1 MASQFNPDSGD
12 ENEEEEEQEEEDEDD
27 DGSGD
32 DQVATQVATSQQ
44 KVPGKTKRASASQND
59 SGSDDEAPPAKKPRG
74 ACGKSSSSPGKAPR
88 QPRPPKEPKA
98 VKFKKGFAAPRPN
111 VQLIDSNPAFTGD
124 SLVKGGSS
132 LHSLDVLRA
141 VYRKDLVLLQ
151 QAFDDT
157 ENVGWLLSGHS
168 VSDSRTAM
176 DVAVERGDFDILS
189 KFMEYYTSPGKPKAR
204 PLAVNSSLQQVG
216 SGSVGIATFGHGVGP
231 IGAARGGRELQNA
244 LLHSVILRNQIPSLQ
259 EKVLQCCRD
268 IPSFE
273 RMQVVLN
280 MAAGQSTMLHM
291 VTAVRCGNRD
301 LAQHLAKKML
311 TLGGW
316 ELNKLHVEV
325 LSSDGSSLSPFRAV
339 SVTKKAGRSNKA
351 VTPVHFAAINPDP
364 KYLRELL
371 DVHPDT
377 AVSDLEQWRIAHY
390 AAACASEGALQ
401 VLIDRGADML
411 CVSKDKQTPLLVAAS
426 LGRVNNVKLLLS
438 DLQHVPLMLKM
449 KDKQSNTA
457 MHLAAINGHT
467 DVVEALIDAG
477 AKETGCNNDHMTAM
491 GAAASRGHLDVIK
504 KMKEKGFSLAKTD
517 RRQRTPLVLA
527 CREGQEHCVRYFLHH
542 GVDAN
547 FPDSSGNSPAHY
559 AAAYG
564 WLHVLKVLVEE
575 GGADADAV
583 ASWKATPL
591 SCAAL
596 NHHAECVNY
605 LIHRDN
611 VNLNVVDGFGRTII
625 ANLCRLPSYPALRQL
640 EVLLAGGALIAL
652 ADTDGMTA
660 LHHLCASHEAQPHEK
675 RDELVKKFGETLLA
689 NGADAEK
696 CTSNGRSPLLCALEI
711 KPPNLCAAQFLIA
724 KGISLAGTDGRGSNA
739 LHYVAREIS
748 TKDACGMLDAIL
760 KHKDVSSLVNRYD
773 STGCTPLLLA
783 CKVLCDYSPSWWEGE
798 DEKKAKITQMVGNLK
813 KMISF
818 AATDVSLPVRK
829 TTVRT
834 LSKPSEAAEMVS
846 DEEDMDGDN
855 DGNGNSDDESSGG
868 EQDTEMQIDDSDGSD
883 VDETA
888 DAANS
893 WEDSGTGTF
902 SMDKVSFK
910 LVEETQEQLFFNK
923 VNSRIGFNAIHLAV
937 MSPSRSEWV
946 TILDCLL
953 KKANVNLNLR
963 GARGY
968 APIHLALEKSNEAAV
983 NKLIKANADINIQ
996 DLEGR
1001 TTLHRMIPA
1010 MKTCGSFATV
1020 MKASDLS
1027 IRDCRQR
1034 TCLHLAAMSGDV
1046 ELCAQLLDAGCD
1058 LHAVDRLQRTALHYA
1073 VAQSARKSDASSDL
1087 EALLLKRGCDVNAA
1101 DIFGRVPVHY
1111 AFLPAF
1117 FVEPEEKEKKKD
1129 DAAML
1134 KEILELTEKAEDRF
1148 SEKYDPIETVYCL
1161 LTIGKG
1167 IESDPLDK
1175 KGCSPLH
1182 YAARVSALT
1191 CSLQLLSFGAD
1202 INRKGGPCCDM
1213 PLRWALRYGNPE
1225 YGIMMLQ
1232 KDAVTEV
1239 GDLAS
1244 GKNASDLKMNV
1255 RSVFYIAV
1263 ENGWLGVAY
1272 MIFDADFPLF
1282 DGLRDAMLTR
1292 KYILTTTLM
1301 KKIDDAK
1308 LLAVDD
1314 EQRSLVHW
1322 LCISACRN
1330 IEAQPACSVLKVLV
1344 DAGCDVN
1351 AVDKYGRTAL
1361 HYASQLGITFLVK
1374 ALIHDY
1380 GATVDVKDEDSK
1392 TALVLA
1398 VEGGHAHVGES
1409 KKKLKSSQSA
1419 VASLLERD
1427 FFSTPLPRRAPNWKE
1442 ANSTASVLLK
1452 AGAVRDLSYHD
1463 ASYSDASTTL
1473 LCHAVRQGNLTLFK
1487 NLLDDRR
1494 QANALCNTCDGNG
1507 MSALA
1512 HAIVLNEDQFARLL
1526 ISHSDMSFC
1535 DKQGRTL
1542 VHLIVQP
1549 IKYGSYENV
1558 NLLKALAKAGAPL
1571 SADDCEKHTPMHYA
1585 KLQDSGVMAKA
1596 LQQLGAEVE
1605 QPGLCRERTV
1615 WHKFAEKVFSID
1627 DDCEAFISESAAK
1640 VRLCFAGG
1648 INSQQRVN

>member
-1 MASQFNPDSGD
+1 MVSQFNRYHCDA
-12 ENEEEEEQEEEDEDD
+12 NEEEEEEDEDD
-27 DGSGD
+27 DASE
-32 DQVATQVATSQQ
+32 VATSEQ
-44 KVPGKTKRASASQND
+44 KVPGKTKRSSASQND
-59 SGSDDEAPPAKKPRG
+59 SGSDDEAPPAKKSRG
-74 ACGKSSSSPGKAPR
+74 ARGKSSSSPGKAPR

-98 VKFKKGFAAPRPN
+98 VKFKKGFAALRPN

-124 SLVKGGSS
+124 SPVKGGSS

-157 ENVGWLLSGHS
+157 ENVSCLLSGHS
-168 VSDSRTAM
+168 VSNASNAMILAIERSDVNILIKFKEYFSRTGTQTPRA
-176 DVAVERGDFDILS
+176 
-189 KFMEYYTSPGKPKAR
+189 AR
-204 PLAVNSSLQQVG
+204 APSGLQQVT
-216 SGSVGIATFGHGVGP
+216 SGSVGIATFGHRVGP
-231 IGAARGGRELQNA
+231 IGAARGGRELVNA
-244 LLHSVILRNQIPSLQ
+244 LTYEVEQSNGYDQDALSL
-259 EKVLQCCRD
+259 KLLQCCTD
-268 IPSFE
+268 IPTFE
-273 RMQVVLN
+273 RVLAILTTSDRNSALDNVV
-280 MAAGQSTMLHM
+280 M
-291 VTAVRCGNRD
+291 AVRTGNRN
-301 LAQHLAKKML
+301 LVQYLAKKML
-311 TLGGW
+311 ALGGW
-316 ELNKLHVEV
+316 GLNKLHLEI
-325 LSSDGSSLSPFRAV
+325 LSSDGSPLSPFRAV

-438 DLQHVPLMLKM
+438 DLQYVPVMLKM

-564 WLHVLKVLVEE
+564 WLHVLKVLLEE

-640 EVLLAGGALIAL
+640 EILLSRGA
-652 ADTDGMTA
+652 DVSMTDGDGMTA
-660 LHHLCASHEAQPHEK
+660 LHHLCCSTAAHPHNE
-675 RDELVKKFGETLLA
+675 RQEIVAKFGKILLA
-689 NGADAEK
+689 NGADAELL
-696 CTSNGRSPLLCALEI
+696 TNNRSSPLVCSLDG
-711 KPPNLCAAQFLIA
+711 NLRNLPAAKFLISQGVSL
-724 KGISLAGTDGRGSNA
+724 KGFDSRGSNA
-739 LHYVAREIS
+739 LHCLANVFGNENAGS
-748 TKDACGMLDAIL
+748 MLDAVL
-760 KHKDVSSLVNRYD
+760 EHREAPHLVNQYNSSGD
-773 STGCTPLLLA
+773 TPLIVACETMDRSVSQTSWRYNKERMAQELA
-783 CKVLCDYSPSWWEGE
+783 RILENMKKLIEYGETNVNLQRRKARSCSKALAEEVVIDKDMDVDSACHSNDDKGCDDDSGFSME
-798 DEKKAKITQMVGNLK
+798 N
-813 KMISF
+813 ISF
-818 AATDVSLPVRK
+818 ELVVETMDALFSNDITSKIGFSAMHYAVSL
-829 TTVRT
+829 
-834 LSKPSEAAEMVS
+834 
-846 DEEDMDGDN
+846 
-855 DGNGNSDDESSGG
+855 
-868 EQDTEMQIDDSDGSD
+868 
-883 VDETA
+883 
-888 DAANS
+888 
-893 WEDSGTGTF
+893 F
-902 SMDKVSFK
+902 C
-910 LVEETQEQLFFNK
+910 
-923 VNSRIGFNAIHLAV
+923 
-937 MSPSRSEWV
+937 SEWD
-946 TILDCLL
+946 TILDSLL
-953 KKANVNLNLR
+953 KKANVNLNIQ

-968 APIHLALEKSNEAAV
+968 APIHLALENSNEAAV

-1001 TTLHRMIPA
+1001 TMLHCMIPA
-1010 MKTCGSFATV
+1010 MKTCGSFGAV

-1101 DIFGRVPVHY
+1101 DIFGRAPVHY

-1161 LTIGKG
+1161 FSIGKG

-1232 KDAVTEV
+1232 KNAVTEI

-1263 ENGWLGVAY
+1263 ESGWLGVAY
-1272 MIFDADFPLF
+1272 MIFNADFPLF

-1301 KKIDDAK
+1301 KKVDDAK

-1314 EQRSLVHW
+1314 KQRSLVHW

-1361 HYASQLGITFLVK
+1361 HYASQLAIEFLIK
-1374 ALIHDY
+1374 ALVHDY
-1380 GATVDVKDEDSK
+1380 GATVDVKDEDGK

-1419 VASLLERD
+1419 VASLLEQD
-1427 FFSTPLPRRAPNWKE
+1427 FFSTPQPRRAPNWKE
-1442 ANSTASVLLK
+1442 ATSTASVLLK

-1463 ASYSDASTTL
+1463 PSYSDASTTL
-1473 LCHAVRQGNLTLFK
+1473 LCHAVRQGNLTLFQ
-1487 NLLDDRR
+1487 NLLDDRS
-1494 QANALCNTCDGNG
+1494 QANALCKTCDGNG

-1542 VHLIVQP
+1542 AHLIVQP

-1558 NLLKALAKAGAPL
+1558 DLLKALAKAGAPL

-1648 INSQQRVN
+1648 INSQQRVNQVINSF